1 MDATEKQILRAQLLA
16 SGVIRYW
23 QWDKSKSEL
32 ERWLEVMAEELEH
45 LNDPVALLKIRE
57 NLLRYGLRVPE
68 VTTPVHVY
76 NPIALQ
82 AADAIGDS
90 SDSEVCG
97 RLPKAYSMSSTVHS
111 PGATALQP
119 PQNSDTLRSR
129 AVIESKEVKEVNDL
143 ATDEHGFNFGLTNQP
158 CTTCGN
164 AYSESKLPVPA
175 QLPQLASDEVEQN
188 AGHRTD
194 RRLKTQLTFVDAQ
207 RGGQRQPYLNGS
219 TGSWTWRNWSYNR
232 VPPAI
237 EQAVYE
243 KFNQGW
249 SKSKLAREFRLNR
262 RTIIRICRCRV
273 G

>member
-97 RLPKAYSMSSTVHS
+97 RLPKAYSMSPARRPFNHRKTQTLSGAAQLLNPKKLKKLMTLQRTST
-111 PGATALQP
+111 
-119 PQNSDTLRSR
+119 
-129 AVIESKEVKEVNDL
+129 
-143 ATDEHGFNFGLTNQP
+143 GLT
-158 CTTCGN
+158 
-164 AYSESKLPVPA
+164 LV
-175 QLPQLASDEVEQN
+175 
-188 AGHRTD
+188 
-194 RRLKTQLTFVDAQ
+194 
-207 RGGQRQPYLNGS
+207 
-219 TGSWTWRNWSYNR
+219 
-232 VPPAI
+232 
-237 EQAVYE
+237 
-243 KFNQGW
+243 
-249 SKSKLAREFRLNR
+249 
-262 RTIIRICRCRV
+262 
-273 G
+273 